1 MDFYKKG
8 MLPLKVSFFMLTV
21 FLIISGSFFS
31 FWTIKLADEKM
42 RADLLLQAEIVS
54 RTINISDIK
63 ALDGNLQDV
72 TLLEY
77 RRLKNQLTDI
87 CSVIPNCR
95 FAYILGK
102 KENGKEYNV
111 VDSEKISSQFYDPPG
126 HEYDEPQ
133 EIDERVFKTGIA
145 QTDGPISDS
154 AGTYITALVP
164 IKDPDSN
171 DILVLLGLDIDTKGW
186 SQNLLKQTWL
196 SVALIFLME
205 IVLIVFWY
213 IHLQSKKLRQ
223 SEDRLKTIADSV
235 TDGIIMTDSN
245 GAIAFWNKGA
255 EKIFGYSSVD
265 VSEKKIYE
273 LIEDS
278 NAILKFKNL
287 IFDYLLQGKE
297 FSPLELE
304 TFGKRKDGKEV
315 LLSVSLSKII
325 FEKKHYFVG
334 ILKDITQ
341 VKITRDTL
349 EKIIDNNPISI
360 QLTDKNGYC
369 IRTNPAH
376 LRLFGAVPSETYSV
390 FSDPV
395 IKESG
400 LENLMEKVKNGEE
413 LVFPEILYNANKINP
428 RFPDKPV
435 WIKAI
440 VFPLLGSDN
449 KPEKYVIMHQDI
461 TQERKKQKDIEY
473 LSFHDQLTGLY
484 NRRFFETELAAL
496 DEPENLPLGIVV
508 ADVNGLKLTNDAFG
522 HFMGD
527 RLLRTASDVLK
538 SVCSDKDLLARTG
551 GDEFIM
557 VLPQT
562 SEERISSKIK
572 KIKELSE
579 DTYVEDIPLSISLG
593 YAVKFQGYQSIYTVM
608 KNADDCMYR
617 QKLFESSELKEKT
630 VATIIKAFHKRFY
643 REEEHGKRV
652 GEICYKFSKL
662 LGYTEIFSQEIK
674 TAGIMHDIGK
684 INIAPKILAK
694 REKLNDNDWKEIKKH
709 PETGYRILSSVGHM
723 AQLAEYILAH
733 HERWDG
739 KGYPKGLKE
748 EEIPLQ
754 SRIIAIAE
762 AYEIMISK
770 KTYKMS
776 LSQEQAFKELLNNSG
791 TQFDPFLVN
800 TFIQNS
806 KDIIDY
812 TEFQ

>member
-1 MDFYKKG
+1 MGFYKKG
-8 MLPLKVSFFMLTV
+8 TLPLKVSFFILSA
-21 FLIISGSFFS
+21 FLIISGAFFS
-31 FWTIKLADEKM
+31 FWTIKSADEKM
-42 RADLLLQAEIVS
+42 RTDLLLQAEIVS
-54 RTINISDIK
+54 RTLNISDIK
-63 ALDGNLQDV
+63 ALEGSFQDID
-72 TLLEY
+72 LLEY
-77 RRLKNQLTDI
+77 KRLKSQLTDI
-87 CSVIPNCR
+87 CSIIPNCR

-102 KENGKEYNV
+102 KETGKEYNV
-111 VDSEKISSQFYDPPG
+111 VDSEKVSSQFYDPPG
-126 HEYDEPQ
+126 YEYDEPQ
-133 EIDERVFKTGIA
+133 KIDEKVFKTGIA

-164 IKDPDSN
+164 INDPDSN
-171 DILVLLGLDIDTKGW
+171 NILVLLGLDIDTKGW
-186 SQNLLKQTWL
+186 TKNILRQTWL

-205 IVLIVFWY
+205 IVFIVFWY
-213 IHLQSKKLRQ
+213 IHLQSKKLKQ

-245 GAIAFWNKGA
+245 GKIAFWNNGA
-255 EKIFGYSSVD
+255 EKTFGYDSID
-265 VSEKKIYE
+265 IEEKKIYD

-278 NAILKFKNL
+278 TATLKFKNL
-287 IFDYLLQGKE
+287 ISDYLLQGKD
-297 FSPLELE
+297 FSSLELE
-304 TFGKRKDGKEV
+304 TFGKRKDGKQV

-334 ILKDITQ
+334 IFRDITQ
-341 VKITRDTL
+341 ARTTRDTL

-360 QLTDKNGYC
+360 QLVDNNGYS

-376 LRLFGAVPSETYSV
+376 LKLFGAVPSENYSV

-400 LENLMEKVKNGEE
+400 LQNLLEKAQKGEE
-413 LVFPEILYNANKINP
+413 LIFPEILYNAHKINS
-428 RFPDKPV
+428 RFPDNPL
-435 WIKAI
+435 WIRAI
-440 VFPLLGSDN
+440 MFPLIGSDN

-484 NRRFFETELAAL
+484 NRRFFETELAVL
-496 DEPENLPLGIVV
+496 DEPENMPLGIVV

-551 GDEFIM
+551 GDEFIII
-557 VLPQT
+557 LPQT
-562 SEERISSKIK
+562 SEEQIRTKIE
-572 KIKELSE
+572 KIKELSGN
-579 DTYVEDIPLSISLG
+579 TYVEDIPLSISLG
-593 YAVKFQGYQSIYTVM
+593 SAIKFQGYQSIYTVM

-617 QKLFESSELKEKT
+617 QKLFESSEIKEKT
-630 VATIIKAFHKRFY
+630 VATIIKAFHNRFFH
-643 REEEHGKRV
+643 EKEHGERV
-652 GEICYKFSKL
+652 GGICYKFSKL
-662 LGYTEIFSQEIK
+662 LGYTEIYSQEIK

-684 INIAPKILAK
+684 INIAVRILAK
-694 REKLNDNDWKEIKKH
+694 RETLNDNDWKEIKKH

-739 KGYPKGLKE
+739 KGYPKGLKG

-762 AYEIMISK
+762 AYEIMRSK
-770 KTYKMS
+770 RTYKAS
-776 LSQEQAFKELLNNSG
+776 LSEEQAFKELDANSG
-791 TQFDPFLVN
+791 TQFDPFLVRM
-800 TFIQNS
+800 FIQNS
-806 KDIIDY
+806 KQIIDEK
-812 TEFQ
+812 EFQ

>member
-1 MDFYKKG
+1 
-8 MLPLKVSFFMLTV
+8 
-21 FLIISGSFFS
+21 
-31 FWTIKLADEKM
+31 
-42 RADLLLQAEIVS
+42 
-54 RTINISDIK
+54 
-63 ALDGNLQDV
+63 
-72 TLLEY
+72 
-77 RRLKNQLTDI
+77 
-87 CSVIPNCR
+87 
-95 FAYILGK
+95 
-102 KENGKEYNV
+102 
-111 VDSEKISSQFYDPPG
+111 
-126 HEYDEPQ
+126 
-133 EIDERVFKTGIA
+133 
-145 QTDGPISDS
+145 
-154 AGTYITALVP
+154 
-164 IKDPDSN
+164 
-171 DILVLLGLDIDTKGW
+171 
-186 SQNLLKQTWL
+186 
-196 SVALIFLME
+196 
-205 IVLIVFWY
+205 
-213 IHLQSKKLRQ
+213 
-223 SEDRLKTIADSV
+223 
-235 TDGIIMTDSN
+235 
-245 GAIAFWNKGA
+245 
-255 EKIFGYSSVD
+255 
-265 VSEKKIYE
+265 
-273 LIEDS
+273 
-278 NAILKFKNL
+278 
-287 IFDYLLQGKE
+287 
-297 FSPLELE
+297 
-304 TFGKRKDGKEV
+304 
-315 LLSVSLSKII
+315 
-325 FEKKHYFVG
+325 
-334 ILKDITQ
+334 
-341 VKITRDTL
+341 
-349 EKIIDNNPISI
+349 
-360 QLTDKNGYC
+360 
-369 IRTNPAH
+369 
-376 LRLFGAVPSETYSV
+376 
-390 FSDPV
+390 
-395 IKESG
+395 
-400 LENLMEKVKNGEE
+400 MEKVQNGEE

-440 VFPLLGSDN
+440 VFPLMGSDN

-484 NRRFFETELAAL
+484 NRRFFETELAVL

-562 SEERISSKIK
+562 SEERISYKIK

-593 YAVKFQGYQSIYTVM
+593 SAIKFQGDQSIYTVM

-617 QKLFESSELKEKT
+617 QKLFESSEIKEKT

-652 GEICYKFSKL
+652 GEICYNFSKL

-776 LSQEQAFKELLNNSG
+776 LSQEQAFKELLANSG
-791 TQFDPFLVN
+791 AQFDPFLVK